1 MRTFEGYALQIW
13 SPGLVKGSWDFVET
27 FRALSA
33 CILNPYIVALAG
45 LVKDEIFGTTLH
57 WSFPPSML
65 RVIQ

>member
-13 SPGLVKGSWDFVET
+13 SPGLVKGSLDFVET

-33 CILNPYIVALAG
+33 WILNPYIVALAG

-57 WSFPPSML
+57 
-65 RVIQ
+65 